1 MLYLFTFFM
10 LTTIN
15 LKPGRGTELR
25 KNLNNSL
32 QISVKSESPQKIRV
46 LIDDTFFEYDALKK
60 SGKNIEIKPGM
71 RYWIINL
78 SDANAEVS
86 IEAPSKLEFETI
98 YDPYLLEFAK
108 KEDFDA
114 AVMQKKFGVPDGF
127 VDTLPKWY
135 SIKFTYPDYNF
146 IFVRPGIGI
155 SLQSHKMRN
164 EHWEI
169 ASGNPHIIVGNKIH
183 YSVKAGTKFNIPI
196 GTEHTI
202 INPNKEEWVSLREK
216 YTGTFDEK
224 DIERI
229 YNPNNYH

>member
-1 MLYLFTFFM
+1 M

-135 SIKFTYPDYNF
+135 SIKLS
-146 IFVRPGIGI
+146 R
-155 SLQSHKMRN
+155 L
-164 EHWEI
+164 
-169 ASGNPHIIVGNKIH
+169 
-183 YSVKAGTKFNIPI
+183 
-196 GTEHTI
+196 
-202 INPNKEEWVSLREK
+202 
-216 YTGTFDEK
+216 
-224 DIERI
+224 
-229 YNPNNYH
+229 